1 MDEEKQMEYLTK
13 LLTNGIQVYSLQ
25 KDSWQSSCL
34 WNSTVKC
41 VIRSVVW
48 EYGPV
53 NNSINTCSGQ
63 QSDYVSSSQKFR
75 HTDLVILLL
84 KTLAL
89 EFQQNIGKVLSTKS
103 VESALFVVYGHFNL

>member
-48 EYGPV
+48 EYGPAYSPV
-53 NNSINTCSGQ
+53 VANNQIMYQVLKN
-63 QSDYVSSSQKFR
+63 SD
-75 HTDLVILLL
+75 TP
-84 KTLAL
+84 TW
-89 EFQQNIGKVLSTKS
+89 
-103 VESALFVVYGHFNL
+103 